1 MFGMF
6 RKGLSNAALRIKAI
20 KVIAREFNIPSDTQ
34 DCLNFIETC
43 SVTFG
48 KNYNEYEIALAYVT
62 NLVKRFSEKID
73 IKDLQFIININR
85 EVKHHVKVAEK
96 MVELSL
102 VRAEQ
107 QHYATELKQYALK
120 VAEAAELRR

>member
-62 NLVKRFSEKID
+62 HLVKRLSEKN
-73 IKDLQFIININR
+73 IKDLQTIIGINLQ
-85 EVKHHVKVAEK
+85 VKHFVKIAEK

-107 QHYATELKQYALK
+107 QHYETELKQYALK
-120 VAEAAELRR
+120 VAEARELRR